1 MCDEIGAFYFE
12 LELNLYWAARDSN
25 WKFNSQVSIK
35 QFTMHKMIKY
45 DAIDQDVSDCGSFV
59 ILHSYE
65 DVTSVYSY
73 KLTKVAISKPNGCV
87 WQNWCISNIIRRNFY
102 PFCRNHIKFCNIRYK
117 KYYNKNLAP
126 LMYPFEG
133 NKLAGSHN
141 NGASYHFVETI

>member
-12 LELNLYWAARDSN
+12 LELNLCWAARDSN

-65 DVTSVYSY
+65 DVTSLYSY
-73 KLTKVAISKPNGCV
+73 KLTKGAISKPNGCV
-87 WQNWCISNIIRRNFY
+87 WQRWCNFNII
-102 PFCRNHIKFCNIRYK
+102 IRK
-117 KYYNKNLAP
+117 VDVIL
-126 LMYPFEG
+126 
-133 NKLAGSHN
+133 
-141 NGASYHFVETI
+141 

>member
-12 LELNLYWAARDSN
+12 LELNLCWAARDSN

-65 DVTSVYSY
+65 DVTSPYSY
-73 KLTKVAISKPNGCV
+73 KLIKGAISKPNGCV
-87 WQNWCISNIIRRNFY
+87 WQNWCNSNIIRRNFCS
-102 PFCRNHIKFCNIRYK
+102 PNNLIDNIRYK
-117 KYYNKNLAP
+117 K
-126 LMYPFEG
+126 
-133 NKLAGSHN
+133 
-141 NGASYHFVETI
+141 

>member
-1 MCDEIGAFYFE
+1 MCDEIGAIYFE
-12 LELNLYWAARDSN
+12 LELNLCWAARDSN

-65 DVTSVYSY
+65 DVTSPCSY
-73 KLTKVAISKPNGCV
+73 KLIKGAISKPNGCV
-87 WQNWCISNIIRRNFY
+87 WQNWCNSNNSEGRRNFY
-102 PFCRNHIKFCNIRYK
+102 PPNNFIDNIRYK
-117 KYYNKNLAP
+117 KYYKKNVAP

-133 NKLAGSHN
+133 NELAGSHN
-141 NGASYHFVETI
+141 NGASYYFVETI